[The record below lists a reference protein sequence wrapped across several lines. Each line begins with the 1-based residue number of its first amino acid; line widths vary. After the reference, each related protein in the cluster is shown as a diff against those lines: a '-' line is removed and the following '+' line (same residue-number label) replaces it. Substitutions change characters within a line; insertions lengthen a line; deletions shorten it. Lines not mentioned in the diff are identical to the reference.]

1 MGQYLSLST
10 AAAPQQPFP
19 FLRLPLEIRLQ
30 IYALLLVCPEPIF
43 LTKPVIQDRG
53 PAGPLHTAI
62 LRACRQVYGE
72 ASPVFWRDNV
82 FEFSYLWLHATTI
95 TADDDMSTAMP
106 PWGSSSASNKSKNS
120 NSRGGGAGSS
130 FLQRMRRFRTTING
144 ILVPHAPPLMDKGAT
159 CVHFYDRDL
168 DELAYSL
175 EYFRELPP
183 FESNEQQLEGP
194 TAAGAAAAEAGAGA
208 VEAGAEAGA
217 EAEEGDHERDDEKE
231 NAPVQQR
238 RRGRGRTLEI
248 ALRLRL
254 GPEDDLRDVVTDFDH
269 ARLRLPG
276 VWYERPYS
284 FLYWWDED
292 EQVADNAAAQ
302 AEAQESGDGD
312 DSGHRTPQRAMSD
325 HYYDWVRERASV
337 IMQDTVLRGD
347 SVDVL
352 ARLVRRNYLDAG
364 SVVLKLE
371 CVEDNGASVTTRVED
386 LTTVLHGK
394 VAGLDRSC
402 WAPPAARVAP
412 RRPREIG
419 EWIRARSG
427 YA

>member
-30 IYALLLVCPEPIF
+30 IYALLLVRPEPIF
-43 LTKPVIQDRG
+43 LTKPVIQDRS
-53 PAGPLHTAI
+53 PAGPVHTAI
-62 LRACRQVYGE
+62 LRACRQVYDE

-95 TADDDMSTAMP
+95 VADDMP
-106 PWGSSSASNKSKNS
+106 PWGSSSAPSNHNNNS
-120 NSRGGGAGSS
+120 SRGGGAGSS
-130 FLQRMRRFRTTING
+130 SSFLRRMRRFRTAING
-144 ILVPHAPPLMDKGAT
+144 ILVPHAPPLMDKGTA

-194 TAAGAAAAEAGAGA
+194 TAAAAAAAAEAETE
-208 VEAGAEAGA
+208 VEATA
-217 EAEEGDHERDDEKE
+217 EAEEGDRERADEKE
-231 NAPVQQR
+231 KAPVQQQR
-238 RRGRGRTLEI
+238 RRRGRTLEV

-254 GPEDDLRDVVTDFDH
+254 SPEDDVRDVVTDFDH

-292 EQVADNAAAQ
+292 EQVVDKATAQ
-302 AEAQESGDGD
+302 TQEGDGGD

-325 HYYDWVRERASV
+325 HYYDWVRDQASV

-352 ARLVRRNYLDAG
+352 ARLVRRYYLDAG

-371 CVEDNGASVTTRVED
+371 CVEDDGASVTTNVKD

-394 VAGLDRSC
+394 VAQLDRSC

>member
-1 MGQYLSLST
+1 MGQYVSLIT
-10 AAAPQQPFP
+10 AAAPPQPFP
-19 FLRLPLEIRLQ
+19 FLRLPVEIRLQ
-30 IYALLLVCPEPIF
+30 IYALLLVCPEAIF

-62 LRACRQVYGE
+62 LRVCRQVYGE
-72 ASPVFWRDNV
+72 ASPVFWRGNV

-95 TADDDMSTAMP
+95 TADGMLTAMP
-106 PWGSSSASNKSKNS
+106 PWGSSSAPNN
-120 NSRGGGAGSS
+120 NTSRGGSSS
-130 FLQRMRRFRTTING
+130 FLRRMRRFRTTING
-144 ILVPHAPPLMDKGAT
+144 FLVPHAPPLMDKGAA

-183 FESNEQQLEGP
+183 FEPNEQQLEGP
-194 TAAGAAAAEAGAGA
+194 TAAAEAEAG
-208 VEAGAEAGA
+208 
-217 EAEEGDHERDDEKE
+217 DRERDDENEK
-231 NAPVQQR
+231 APVQQQQQQQQ
-238 RRGRGRTLEI
+238 RGRGRALEI

-254 GPEDDLRDVVTDFDH
+254 GPEDDVRDVVTDFDH

-292 EQVADNAAAQ
+292 EQAADNAAAQ
-302 AEAQESGDGD
+302 AQAQESGDG
-312 DSGHRTPQRAMSD
+312 GHRTPQRAMSD
-325 HYYDWVRERASV
+325 HYYDWVRDRASV

-352 ARLVRRNYLDAG
+352 ARLVRRYYLDVG
-364 SVVLKLE
+364 SVALKLE
-371 CVEDNGASVTTRVED
+371 CVEDNGASVTTRVKD

-394 VAGLDRSC
+394 VAQLDRSR

-412 RRPREIG
+412 RRPGEIG

>member
-19 FLRLPLEIRLQ
+19 FLRLPPEIRLQ
-30 IYALLLVCPEPIF
+30 IYALLLVRPEPIL

-53 PAGPLHTAI
+53 PAAPVHTAI

-82 FEFSYLWLHATTI
+82 FEFSYLWLHAIAI
-95 TADDDMSTAMP
+95 TADGMP
-106 PWGSSSASNKSKNS
+106 PWGPSSAPNNQNNK

-130 FLQRMRRFRTTING
+130 CSFLRRMRRFRTTING
-144 ILVPHAPPLMDKGAT
+144 ILVPHAPPLMDKSGA

-168 DELAYSL
+168 DELASSL

-194 TAAGAAAAEAGAGA
+194 TTAAVAEAET
-208 VEAGAEAGA
+208 EAAA
-217 EAEEGDHERDDEKE
+217 EAEEGDRERDYEKE
-231 NAPVQQR
+231 KAPVQQQ
-238 RRGRGRTLEI
+238 RRGRGRTLEV

-254 GPEDDLRDVVTDFDH
+254 GPEDDVRDVVTDFDH

-276 VWYERPYS
+276 VWYKRPYS
-284 FLYWWDED
+284 FLYWWEED
-292 EQVADNAAAQ
+292 GQAVDNAAAQ
-302 AEAQESGDGD
+302 AQAQAQESG
-312 DSGHRTPQRAMSD
+312 GHRTSRRAMSD
-325 HYYDWVRERASV
+325 HYYDWVRERGSV
-337 IMQDTVLRGD
+337 IMHDTVLRGD

-352 ARLVRRNYLDAG
+352 ARLVRRYYLDVG
-364 SVVLKLE
+364 SVLLKLE
-371 CVEDNGASVTTRVED
+371 CVEDDGASATTHAKD

-394 VAGLDRSC
+394 VAQLDRNR

-412 RRPREIG
+412 CRPAETG